1 MEKIFC
7 QDIEDSE
14 FARLDDSEKDSE
26 FVAVESKTY
35 FQDAWG
41 RFKKN
46 KLALVSLVFMAA
58 VILFAVF
65 APMFSPYTYDG
76 QDLTCRNALP
86 NADKFGRDIFVRI
99 MYGARISLSVG
110 FAAALLNLVIG
121 VAYGAI
127 CGYFGGKV
135 DMILMRLVDIIYS
148 VPTLLYVILIMLIF
162 AGASIYTAETKT
174 MHQNELDSILG
185 AAMEESMEIL
195 TVNPTY
201 SIGKEVEGKELAAD
215 FIQNMLMRTTSKST
229 FEVEILTA
237 DAQKGLLDVR
247 VTEYYRQIWGT
258 GKAVARKTVI
268 LDDVEGKEEVFSK
281 ISFWKSYK
289 DNKGEEK
296 RIVKQVVVPE
306 GILLPKEILP
316 VENESGDEKVKG
328 WRAVGQSENTIY
340 TKENIGTVQAKGDMD
355 FEAVYEKTGSKA
367 D

>member
-26 FVAVESKTY
+26 FVAVERRTY

-86 NADKFGRDIFVRI
+86 NAAHWFGTDKFGRDIFVRI

-162 AGASIYTAETKT
+162 GSNIFSMLLAIGISSWVGMARLVRGQILTLKEQEYALAAYVIGASKKRIMFKHLIVNCMGPIIVNTTLMVPNAIFTEAF
-174 MHQNELDSILG
+174 LAFVGIGISIPQ
-185 AAMEESMEIL
+185 AS
-195 TVNPTY
+195 
-201 SIGKEVEGKELAAD
+201 
-215 FIQNMLMRTTSKST
+215 
-229 FEVEILTA
+229 
-237 DAQKGLLDVR
+237 
-247 VTEYYRQIWGT
+247 WGT
-258 GKAVARKTVI
+258 MANDARSLIQSQPIQIIWPVLAICLTMLSLNFI
-268 LDDVEGKEEVFSK
+268 GDGLSEALD
-281 ISFWKSYK
+281 
-289 DNKGEEK
+289 
-296 RIVKQVVVPE
+296 
-306 GILLPKEILP
+306 PK
-316 VENESGDEKVKG
+316 KK
-328 WRAVGQSENTIY
+328 
-340 TKENIGTVQAKGDMD
+340 
-355 FEAVYEKTGSKA
+355 
-367 D
+367 

>member
-26 FVAVESKTY
+26 FVAVESKNY

-86 NADKFGRDIFVRI
+86 NAAHWFGTDKFGRDIFVRI

-162 AGASIYTAETKT
+162 GSNIFSMLLAIGISSWVGMARLVRGQILTLKEQEYALAAYVIGASKKRIMFKHLIVNCMGPIIVNTTLMVPNAIFTEAF
-174 MHQNELDSILG
+174 LAFVGIGISIPQ
-185 AAMEESMEIL
+185 AS
-195 TVNPTY
+195 
-201 SIGKEVEGKELAAD
+201 
-215 FIQNMLMRTTSKST
+215 
-229 FEVEILTA
+229 
-237 DAQKGLLDVR
+237 
-247 VTEYYRQIWGT
+247 WGT
-258 GKAVARKTVI
+258 MANDARSLIQSQPIQIIWPVLAICLTMLSLNFI
-268 LDDVEGKEEVFSK
+268 GDGLSEALD
-281 ISFWKSYK
+281 
-289 DNKGEEK
+289 
-296 RIVKQVVVPE
+296 
-306 GILLPKEILP
+306 PK
-316 VENESGDEKVKG
+316 KK
-328 WRAVGQSENTIY
+328 
-340 TKENIGTVQAKGDMD
+340 
-355 FEAVYEKTGSKA
+355 
-367 D
+367 

>member
-26 FVAVESKTY
+26 FVEVESKTY
-35 FQDAWG
+35 FQDVWG

-46 KLALVSLVFMAA
+46 KLALVSLVFMAV

-86 NADKFGRDIFVRI
+86 NAAHWFGTDKFGRDIFVRI

-162 AGASIYTAETKT
+162 GSNIFSMLLAIGISSWVGMARLVRGQILTLKEQEYALAAYVIGASKKRIMFKHLIVNCMGPIIVNTTLMVPNAIFTEAF
-174 MHQNELDSILG
+174 LAFVGIGISIPQ
-185 AAMEESMEIL
+185 AS
-195 TVNPTY
+195 
-201 SIGKEVEGKELAAD
+201 
-215 FIQNMLMRTTSKST
+215 
-229 FEVEILTA
+229 
-237 DAQKGLLDVR
+237 
-247 VTEYYRQIWGT
+247 WGT
-258 GKAVARKTVI
+258 MANDARSLIQSQPIQIIWPVLAICLTMLSLNFI
-268 LDDVEGKEEVFSK
+268 GDGLSEALD
-281 ISFWKSYK
+281 
-289 DNKGEEK
+289 
-296 RIVKQVVVPE
+296 
-306 GILLPKEILP
+306 PK
-316 VENESGDEKVKG
+316 KK
-328 WRAVGQSENTIY
+328 
-340 TKENIGTVQAKGDMD
+340 
-355 FEAVYEKTGSKA
+355 
-367 D
+367 

>member
-35 FQDAWG
+35 FLDAWG

-46 KLALVSLVFMAA
+46 KLALVSLVFMAV

-86 NADKFGRDIFVRI
+86 NAAHWFGTDKFGRDIFVRI

-162 AGASIYTAETKT
+162 GSNIFSMLLAIGISSWVGMARLVRGQILTLKEQEYALAAYVIGASKKRIMFKHLIVNCMGPIIVNTTLMVPNAIFTEAF
-174 MHQNELDSILG
+174 LAFVGIGISIPQ
-185 AAMEESMEIL
+185 AS
-195 TVNPTY
+195 
-201 SIGKEVEGKELAAD
+201 
-215 FIQNMLMRTTSKST
+215 
-229 FEVEILTA
+229 
-237 DAQKGLLDVR
+237 
-247 VTEYYRQIWGT
+247 WGT
-258 GKAVARKTVI
+258 MANDARSLIQSQPIQIIWPVLAICLTMLSLNFI
-268 LDDVEGKEEVFSK
+268 GDGLSEALD
-281 ISFWKSYK
+281 
-289 DNKGEEK
+289 
-296 RIVKQVVVPE
+296 
-306 GILLPKEILP
+306 PK
-316 VENESGDEKVKG
+316 KK
-328 WRAVGQSENTIY
+328 
-340 TKENIGTVQAKGDMD
+340 
-355 FEAVYEKTGSKA
+355 
-367 D
+367 